1 MPRPSIAAAGGRGLV
16 KLRTV
21 LMLIVIMVFLI
32 ALKPRGMWT
41 EIKRSWAERE
51 RIMRVLFFVV
61 MVYFLYGLYSMYQK
75 GMIPW
80 W

>member
-1 MPRPSIAAAGGRGLV
+1 M

>member
-1 MPRPSIAAAGGRGLV
+1 M

-21 LMLIVIMVFLI
+21 LMLIVIMLFLI

-51 RIMRVLFFVV
+51 RIMRVLFFMVV
-61 MVYFLYGLYSMYQK
+61 VYFLYGLYSMYQK

>member
-1 MPRPSIAAAGGRGLV
+1 M

-21 LMLIVIMVFLI
+21 LMLIVIMLFLI

-61 MVYFLYGLYSMYQK
+61 VVYFLYGLYSMYQK